1 MAVRNDNNN
10 NNRNLLQEIK
20 ILQHNVQH
28 WSKERAVELGNYYRK
43 EDPDIILLNST
54 GMKNQDKINIYNYNV
69 TKRNTLDEMHAG
81 VAIAVKKNIK
91 YCLIDDFRDD
101 ILGVKVETTKGPI
114 MILTTYCPPRRNYM
128 PTGEIENKLQMN
140 IPVYFAGD
148 LNARLPALGYGD
160 TNNKG
165 REIQRLMGMNKIIH
179 MGPDFRTLVHR
190 GGRPDIVFS
199 NRQAFLNY
207 AIIRGSLTTSDHFPL
222 ILKLSTKP
230 ILKNVEKVRCIRRTN
245 WDNFRDKVRDRIR
258 NSFTIN
264 EIEQRNDINA
274 DTIEEFYGEWYGVI
288 ERSLEETSPKVKRTY
303 FLHARDSDYLRLM
316 ETVYRDLAA
325 KPVWTRADMDMIKEL
340 QRRMREENL
349 RLYREAWEE
358 KVEYLNTVHKDSSK
372 FWSGVGRLIGNQK
385 EIQEYILD
393 PNARN
398 RRIFEPE
405 EKEEIYRNIWKN
417 IFSIPPEDN
426 AQFNKRN
433 EERVLE
439 FLRQNDDRRIPHQ
452 FADLDRLDQNN
463 YLIAPVRASDIDQII
478 KKFKNK
484 APGISGI
491 NKLILSN
498 LPLEA
503 TEVFA
508 MITNL
513 TLSMGYYP
521 IIFKNGLLVFAQKGG
536 KDPRHA
542 ENYRPITLL
551 EVPGKIVER
560 IINDRIS
567 YFFETNNIFNAHQ
580 YGFRKNR
587 GTDMA
592 IAVAYEKIALSQQ
605 KREHCNVVCRDV
617 AKAFDRV
624 WVEGLQYKVLQTE
637 LPDLLK
643 KVLCSFVNDRTAQ
656 IKIEKYIGPKFHLHA
671 GVPQGSIL
679 SPTLFIFYTSEIP
692 EPVTVTDTDIIFADD
707 VTQVIIHETDRE
719 ELAIQTEREIV
730 RINNY
735 EKDWKIKTNKNKFKM
750 ITASKTQPAPIRVD
764 DENVILT
771 ENVNILGLTLKRTG
785 CVSHITMKIATA
797 AQQLLKLRRFYRLRP
812 ELQIRLY
819 LTLIRPIMEYP
830 PIPVALASR
839 ASIMKMQ
846 RVQNRALIQ
855 AVKGTEDRQ
864 LTIKEIHEKY
874 GVDAINVRLAA
885 RLTKTWSK
893 VEESHQ
899 ELYDRST
906 AANNSGIRDHAWWP
920 RAGRVAALDP
930 PEPLYTL

>member
-1 MAVRNDNNN
+1 M
-10 NNRNLLQEIK
+10 
-20 ILQHNVQH
+20 
-28 WSKERAVELGNYYRK
+28 
-43 EDPDIILLNST
+43 
-54 GMKNQDKINIYNYNV
+54 
-69 TKRNTLDEMHAG
+69 
-81 VAIAVKKNIK
+81 
-91 YCLIDDFRDD
+91 
-101 ILGVKVETTKGPI
+101 
-114 MILTTYCPPRRNYM
+114 
-128 PTGEIENKLQMN
+128 
-140 IPVYFAGD
+140 
-148 LNARLPALGYGD
+148 
-160 TNNKG
+160 
-165 REIQRLMGMNKIIH
+165 
-179 MGPDFRTLVHR
+179 
-190 GGRPDIVFS
+190 
-199 NRQAFLNY
+199 
-207 AIIRGSLTTSDHFPL
+207 
-222 ILKLSTKP
+222 
-230 ILKNVEKVRCIRRTN
+230 
-245 WDNFRDKVRDRIR
+245 
-258 NSFTIN
+258 
-264 EIEQRNDINA
+264 
-274 DTIEEFYGEWYGVI
+274 
-288 ERSLEETSPKVKRTY
+288 
-303 FLHARDSDYLRLM
+303 
-316 ETVYRDLAA
+316 
-325 KPVWTRADMDMIKEL
+325 
-340 QRRMREENL
+340 
-349 RLYREAWEE
+349 
-358 KVEYLNTVHKDSSK
+358 
-372 FWSGVGRLIGNQK
+372 
-385 EIQEYILD
+385 
-393 PNARN
+393 
-398 RRIFEPE
+398 
-405 EKEEIYRNIWKN
+405 
-417 IFSIPPEDN
+417 
-426 AQFNKRN
+426 
-433 EERVLE
+433 LE
-439 FLRQNDDRRIPHQ
+439 FLRQNDDRRTPYQ
-452 FADLDRLDQNN
+452 FADLNRLDQNN

-478 KKFKNK
+478 KRFKNK
-484 APGISGI
+484 APGISSI

-503 TEVFA
+503 IEVFA
-508 MITNL
+508 IITNL

-521 IIFKNGLLVFAQKGG
+521 IIFKNVLLVFAQKGG

-617 AKAFDRV
+617 AKAFDRGPAIQGV
-624 WVEGLQYKVLQTE
+624 TNK

-692 EPVTVTDTDIIFADD
+692 GPVTITDTDIIFADD

-735 EKDWKIKTNKNKFKM
+735 EKDWKIKTNKNKFK
-750 ITASKTQPAPIRVD
+750 IISASKTQPAPIRVD
-764 DENVILT
+764 DENMILT

-785 CVSHITMKIATA
+785 SVSHITMKIATA
-797 AQQLLKLRRFYRLRP
+797 KQQLLKLRRFYRLRP

-819 LTLIRPIMEYP
+819 LTLIRPIMEYL

-846 RVQNRALIQ
+846 RVQNRALTQ
-855 AVKGTEDRQ
+855 AVKGTDDRH

-874 GVDAINVRLAA
+874 KVDAINVRLAA
-885 RLTKTWSK
+885 RLAKTWSK
-893 VEESHQ
+893 IEARHQ
-899 ELYDRST
+899 ELYNRST

>member
-1 MAVRNDNNN
+1 MV
-10 NNRNLLQEIK
+10 
-20 ILQHNVQH
+20 
-28 WSKERAVELGNYYRK
+28 W
-43 EDPDIILLNST
+43 
-54 GMKNQDKINIYNYNV
+54 
-69 TKRNTLDEMHAG
+69 
-81 VAIAVKKNIK
+81 
-91 YCLIDDFRDD
+91 
-101 ILGVKVETTKGPI
+101 
-114 MILTTYCPPRRNYM
+114 
-128 PTGEIENKLQMN
+128 
-140 IPVYFAGD
+140 
-148 LNARLPALGYGD
+148 
-160 TNNKG
+160 
-165 REIQRLMGMNKIIH
+165 
-179 MGPDFRTLVHR
+179 
-190 GGRPDIVFS
+190 
-199 NRQAFLNY
+199 
-207 AIIRGSLTTSDHFPL
+207 
-222 ILKLSTKP
+222 
-230 ILKNVEKVRCIRRTN
+230 
-245 WDNFRDKVRDRIR
+245 
-258 NSFTIN
+258 
-264 EIEQRNDINA
+264 
-274 DTIEEFYGEWYGVI
+274 VI
-288 ERSLEETSPKVKRTY
+288 EHSLDETSPKVKRNY

-316 ETVYRDLAA
+316 EITYRDLAA

-358 KVEYLNTVHKDSSK
+358 KVEYLNTVYKDSSK
-372 FWSGVGRLIGNQK
+372 FWGGVGRLIGNQK

-393 PNARN
+393 PNVRN

-405 EKEEIYRNIWKN
+405 EKEGIYRNIWKN
-417 IFSIPPEDN
+417 IFGIPPEDN
-426 AQFNKRN
+426 TQFNQQN

-439 FLRQNDDRRIPHQ
+439 FLRQNDDRRTPHQ
-452 FADLDRLDQNN
+452 FADLNRLDQNN
-463 YLIAPVRASDIDQII
+463 YLLAPVRASDIDQII

-498 LPLEA
+498 LPREA
-503 TEVFA
+503 IEVFA
-508 MITNL
+508 IITNL

-521 IIFKNGLLVFAQKGG
+521 IIFKNGLLIFSQKGG

-551 EVPGKIVER
+551 EVPGEIVQR

-580 YGFRKNR
+580 YDFRKNR

-592 IAVAYEKIALSQQ
+592 ITVAYEKIALSQQ
-605 KREHCNVVCRDV
+605 KCEHCNVVCRDV

-656 IKIEKYIGPKFHLHA
+656 IKIEKYIGPKFQLHA

-692 EPVTVTDTDIIFADD
+692 GPVTATNTDIIFADD
-707 VTQVIIHETDRE
+707 ATQVIIHETDRE

-730 RINNY
+730 QINNY
-735 EKDWKIKTNKNKFKM
+735 KKDWKIKTNKNKFKM
-750 ITASKTQPAPIRVD
+750 ISASKTQPALIRVD
-764 DENVILT
+764 DENMILT

-785 CVSHITMKIATA
+785 SVSHITMKIATA
-797 AQQLLKLRRFYRLRP
+797 KQQLLKLRRFYRLRP

-846 RVQNRALIQ
+846 RVQNGALKQ
-855 AVKGTEDRQ
+855 AVKGTDDRH

-874 GVDAINVRLAA
+874 KVDAINVRLAA
-885 RLTKTWSK
+885 RLAKT
-893 VEESHQ
+893 
-899 ELYDRST
+899 
-906 AANNSGIRDHAWWP
+906 
-920 RAGRVAALDP
+920 
-930 PEPLYTL
+930 